1 MKRLVLAIACAC
13 SANPKPHSIASSSA
27 PAAAPAAADIVR
39 VDTGAIRGARSGEVV
54 AWKGIP
60 YAAPPV
66 GELRWRAP
74 APALAWSGV
83 RDASGFGSVCVQGGS
98 STEPTATAMGSED
111 CLTLNVWAPPHAG
124 SLPVMVFV
132 HGGYFTWGS
141 SSYRRFGVDLY
152 DGAHLAQAAGVIV
165 VTINYR
171 VGPFGFLAH
180 AALAAEDAH
189 HSSGDY
195 GLLDQLFALQ
205 WVQRNIRAF
214 GGDPAR
220 VTLFGQSAGAVSTS
234 ALYASPLS
242 HGLFARAIMHSGNG
256 EAISTTRAQAAGA
269 ELARRLHCES
279 PASPS
284 DVGRAALP
292 EGVRSV
298 IDCMRAKSASEI
310 ATALP
315 YSFTNAGYSYGPVVD
330 GYVLPARP
338 QQLVER
344 GEGMRVPLIVATTTN
359 EYSTMVKS
367 VLERPI
373 LTPDDYQRS
382 LTDRFGLRLATKI
395 IERYPATSFPSLL
408 AAYTAVRNDAGFICG
423 SDWFADAASS
433 YAPTYRFVYDH
444 TMNAGP
450 LVPLGAGH
458 GLDLYFV
465 FRNTPA
471 KYITLDDHERAL
483 SDAFVGYWSRFAHD
497 GDPNGAGAV
506 RWPVRTTTGHEQF
519 ALDDQLHVTTPNE
532 TSRCEFW
539 KPIIHDR
546 P

>member
-1 MKRLVLAIACAC
+1 MKRLVLAVACAC
-13 SANPKPHSIASSSA
+13 CANPKPRSIASTSA
-27 PAAAPAAADIVR
+27 PVAAAPSADIVR
-39 VDTGAIRGARSGEVV
+39 IDTGALRGARSGETI

-74 APALAWSGV
+74 APAVAWSGV
-83 RDASGFGSVCVQGGS
+83 RDATGFGSVCVQGGS

-111 CLTLNVWAPPHAG
+111 CLTLNVWAPPHARP
-124 SLPVMVFV
+124 LPVMVFV

-195 GLLDQLFALQ
+195 GLLDQLFALG
-205 WVQRNIRAF
+205 WVQRNITAF

-220 VTLFGQSAGAVSTS
+220 VTLFGQSAGAVSTA

-242 HGLFARAIMHSGNG
+242 RGLFAGAIMHSGGG
-256 EAISTTRAQAAGA
+256 EAISTARAQAAGA
-269 ELARRLHCES
+269 ELEHRLHCDS
-279 PASPS
+279 LACLR
-284 DVGRAALP
+284 G
-292 EGVRSV
+292 
-298 IDCMRAKSASEI
+298 KSASEI
-310 ATALP
+310 ATAMP
-315 YSFTNAGYSYGPVVD
+315 ESFTRAGYSYGPVVD

-338 QQLVER
+338 QQLVDR
-344 GEGMRVPLIVATTTN
+344 GDGMHVPLIVSTTTN

-367 VLERPI
+367 VLDRPMR
-373 LTPDDYQRS
+373 TDDDYQRA
-382 LTDRFGLRLATKI
+382 LVERFGLRLATKI
-395 IERYPATSFPSLL
+395 VERYPAASFSSPL
-408 AAYTAVRNDAGFICG
+408 AAYMQVRGDAGFVCS
-423 SDWFADAASS
+423 SDWFADAASRH
-433 YAPTYRFVYDH
+433 APTYRFVYDH
-444 TMNAGP
+444 TMSAGP

-458 GLDLYFV
+458 GMDLYFV

-471 KYITLDDHERAL
+471 KYVTLDDHERAL
-483 SDAFVGYWSRFAHD
+483 SDTLVGYWSRFAHA
-497 GDPNGAGAV
+497 GDPNGAGA
-506 RWPVRTTTGHEQF
+506 RWPARTSDGHEQL
-519 ALDDQLHVTTPNE
+519 ALDDQLHVTTPSE
-532 TSRCEFW
+532 TARCEFW

>member
-1 MKRLVLAIACAC
+1 
-13 SANPKPHSIASSSA
+13 
-27 PAAAPAAADIVR
+27 
-39 VDTGAIRGARSGEVV
+39 
-54 AWKGIP
+54 
-60 YAAPPV
+60 PV
-66 GELRWRAP
+66 GELRWRPP

-152 DGAHLAQAAGVIV
+152 DGAHLAHAAGVIV
-165 VTINYR
+165 VTLNYR

-195 GLLDQLFALQ
+195 GLLDQLFALH
-205 WVQRNIRAF
+205 WVQRNIAAF

-220 VTLFGQSAGAVSTS
+220 VTLFGQSAGAVSTA

-242 HGLFARAIMHSGNG
+242 RGLFAGAIMHSGNG
-256 EAISTTRAQAAGA
+256 EAVSTARAEGAGA
-269 ELARRLHCES
+269 ELARRLHCET
-279 PASPS
+279 P
-284 DVGRAALP
+284 
-292 EGVRSV
+292 
-298 IDCMRAKSASEI
+298 DCMRAKSASQI

-315 YSFTNAGYSYGPVVD
+315 ESFTNAGYAYGPVVD

-338 QQLVER
+338 QQLVDR
-344 GEGMRVPLIVATTTN
+344 GEGMHVPLIVATTTN
-359 EYSTMVKS
+359 EYSTMVRS
-367 VLERPI
+367 VLQRPM

-382 LTDRFGLRLATKI
+382 LADRFGLRLANKI
-395 IERYPATSFPSLL
+395 VERYPAASFSSLL
-408 AAYTAVRNDAGFICG
+408 AAYTTVRSDAGFVCG
-423 SDWFADAASS
+423 SDWFADAASKH
-433 YAPTYRFVYDH
+433 APTYRFVYDH
-444 TMNAGP
+444 TMSAGP

-471 KYITLDDHERAL
+471 KYVTLDDHERAL
-483 SDAFVGYWSRFAHD
+483 SDALVGYWSRFAHA
-497 GDPNGAGAV
+497 GDPNDRQTA
-506 RWPVRTTTGHEQF
+506 RWPARTSEGHEQF

-532 TSRCEFW
+532 TSRCDFW